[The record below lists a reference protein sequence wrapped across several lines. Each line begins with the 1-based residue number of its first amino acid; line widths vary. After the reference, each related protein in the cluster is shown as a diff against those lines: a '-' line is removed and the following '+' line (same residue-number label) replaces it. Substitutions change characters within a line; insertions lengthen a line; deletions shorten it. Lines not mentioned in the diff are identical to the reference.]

1 MLKHVVEVQVLNL
14 VFGRVNL
21 LVAVLEV
28 RLDDKGRRVAMLAST
43 CVIRA
48 GVPALSLNVGDRAIG
63 ADDLLDE
70 CGEAWVN
77 EIGDNTNTFLLA
89 SSNSAM
95 SVTSHILL
103 QHGLDITTL
112 LLVRAEDSL
121 ATKKT
126 SLLGTVPVELHG
138 VLGLAMRNVL
148 VLEEHAKSFENGDCS
163 RAVIVG
169 AGSSEDGWQ
178 EQVDA
183 VLVCADNNGSLTLA
197 GKSRDDTVLT
207 PRVLEEVR
215 DTSAGVCKGLVDLVE
230 QPLRRL
236 PAVVGL
242 VVAGV
247 E

>member
-1 MLKHVVEVQVLNL
+1 MLKHVVEVQVLDL
-14 VFGRVNL
+14 VFGRVDFF
-21 LVAVLEV
+21 VTVLEV

-70 CGEAWVN
+70 CGEARVD
-77 EIGDNTNTFLLA
+77 EIGDNADTLLLA

-95 SVTSHILL
+95 SVSRHILL
-103 QHGLDITTL
+103 KHGLDIATL

-121 ATKKT
+121 ATEKT

-138 VLGLAMRNVL
+138 VLGLAMCNVL
-148 VLEEHAKSFENGDCS
+148 ILKKHTKSFENGDGS
-163 RAVIVG
+163 RAVVVG
-169 AGSSEDGWQ
+169 AGSSEDGGQ

-183 VLVCADNNGSLTLA
+183 VLVCADNNSLLALA
-197 GKSRDDTVLT
+197 GKGRNDTVLA
-207 PRVLEEVR
+207 PRMLEEVC
-215 DTSAGVCKGLVDLVE
+215 DASAGVRKCLVDLIK